1 MDPKT
6 NGVQSSKDKDLQ
18 GEGNYDA
25 TRRYDEG
32 VRQSI
37 EKGNTEE
44 LAEKAKKALEGPEG
58 DELRKADE
66 IGKAGEPGGGAA
78 GSTQD
83 KHGANKNVAK

>member
-6 NGVQSSKDKDLQ
+6 NGVQSDKDGVQ

-25 TRRYDEG
+25 SRRYDEG
-32 VRQSI
+32 VKQSV
-37 EKGNTEE
+37 EKGTAAE

-66 IGKAGEPGGGAA
+66 KGKAGEPD
-78 GSTQD
+78 TQD
-83 KHGANKNVAK
+83 KHGANKPVAK